1 MARVLWV
8 LILLFPQQGGG
19 IDIDKILEKAD
30 ALFEEAKKAYEGAR
44 DAGSGQG
51 FIEAGF
57 KLEEARIKYIVLQE
71 LGSPEKQKVAGDR
84 IRAVNQLAKLIH
96 DGKVAVSGKAVGEP
110 AAKPTEPPPA
120 PDPARPDVR
129 PAPDPDA
136 PSALALKPAADVR
149 VRMGIPDLAKQKEAE
164 KVVRDIF
171 KEQYAKKAPADRQAL
186 ARLLLAQT
194 KDAGNDPAA
203 LWVMLRDAQENAI
216 QACDVPTAVASIET
230 TALYFDV
237 DAPLLKNTALVAA
250 GKNGKSTEDFAALAK
265 AMLALADEFVAA
277 DQYDAAEKL
286 AAAALQIARRAND
299 VALSLRATNR
309 FRDVTEAKTLYQGMK
324 KNLETLAKNPDDAPA
339 NAQMGQL
346 LCFVKGNW
354 DLGVRFLVKG
364 SDAGLKALAEK
375 ELAMSLEA
383 ADQAALGD
391 GWWELSE
398 KEKSP
403 LRKGQM
409 QAHARTFYE
418 AALPGLASL
427 QRIKVEKRLE
437 SAEGPVTTA
446 GAINL
451 LKLVDL
457 TKDVVSSSWKQKGD
471 GVASDNGATA
481 RLEIPYEPPAEYDFK
496 VTFIRNEG
504 AADVFLTLTKG
515 GRSFNW
521 VVGILNNSH
530 AGFGL
535 YRGQWFPDNTYA
547 GATTIPN
554 ILTNGRTYTTLVQV
568 RKDGV
573 KGYLDG
579 KLIKELKDPYPDLVS
594 HELQRMKSESILGV
608 GSYLSATTFLKME
621 LIEVTG
627 KGKKTR

>member
-8 LILLFPQQGGG
+8 LILLLPQQGGG

-51 FIEAGF
+51 FVEAGF

-71 LGSPEKQKVAGDR
+71 IGSPEKQKVAGDR

-96 DGKVAVSGKAVGEP
+96 DGKVAVSGAAVGEP
-110 AAKPTEPPPA
+110 AAKSAEPPPA

-129 PAPDPDA
+129 PAPDPNA

-149 VRMGIPDLAKQKEAE
+149 VRIGIPDLAKQKEAE

-171 KEQYAKKAPADRQAL
+171 KEQYAKKATADRQAL
-186 ARLLLAQT
+186 ARLLLAQA

-216 QACDVPTAVASIET
+216 QACDVPTTVKSIET

-237 DAPLLKNTALVAA
+237 DAPALKNTALAA
-250 GKNGKSTEDFAALAK
+250 AAKNGKSPEEFAALAK
-265 AMLALADEFVAA
+265 GMLALVDEFVAA

-286 AAAALQIARRAND
+286 AASALQLARRAND

-309 FRDVTEAKTLYQGMK
+309 SRDVTEAKTLYQGMK

-391 GWWELSE
+391 GWWDLSE

-418 AALPGLASL
+418 AALPGLSSL
-427 QRIKVEKRLE
+427 QRIKVEKRLD
-437 SAEGPVTTA
+437 SGDPAASTP

-451 LKLVDL
+451 VKLIDL
-457 TKDVVSSSWKQKGD
+457 NKDVVNGVWKLQGD
-471 GVASDNGATA
+471 KLMSDNTQAA
-481 RLEIPYEPPAEYDFK
+481 RVEIPYEPPSEYDLR
-496 VTFIRNEG
+496 VTFTRNDG
-504 AADVFLTLTKG
+504 QGDVFFALTKNN
-515 GRSFNW
+515 RSFEWGMGVAGNTCF
-521 VVGILNNSH
+521 
-530 AGFGL
+530 GFGI
-535 YRGQWFPDNTYA
+535 YRGQWVGDPGCQ
-547 GATTIPN
+547 GATVIPN
-554 ILTNGRTYTTLVQV
+554 GITNGKVHMSLVQV
-568 RKDGV
+568 RKDGL
-573 KGYLDG
+573 KGFLDG
-579 KLIKELKDPYPDLVS
+579 KLIKELKDPYADLSS
-594 HELQRMKSESILGV
+594 HGMLRLRNESILGV
-608 GSYLSATTFLKME
+608 GSYLSATTFLKVE